1 MFNWKLVWKLVKESL
16 LRGFG
21 GIAVWLWG
29 FLSFALWFC
38 DCAILLSIP
47 STDDDIKTQ
56 RRQIKLGNNDLKRQ
70 LATND
75 RRAAGTRAA
84 GTEAAELFRAE
95 FHPNV
100 ALNTEN
106 GVAKTHGSGDWFDGW
121 ICARKRGCR
130 FDSRQC
136 DMLRWE
142 MENWWKTE
150 GKYGEHLWNAVLLS
164 GILILLDCVCLS

>member
-1 MFNWKLVWKLVKESL
+1 MCVFSIVRCAYIICFVV
-16 LRGFG
+16 
-21 GIAVWLWG
+21 A
-29 FLSFALWFC
+29 SF
-38 DCAILLSIP
+38 AILLSIP
-47 STDDDIKTQ
+47 STDDDIKIQ

-70 LATND
+70 LASND
-75 RRAAGTRAA
+75 RRAA

-130 FDSRQC
+130 VDSRQC
-136 DMLRWE
+136 DMPRWE
-142 MENWWKTE
+142 MEN
-150 GKYGEHLWNAVLLS
+150 
-164 GILILLDCVCLS
+164 